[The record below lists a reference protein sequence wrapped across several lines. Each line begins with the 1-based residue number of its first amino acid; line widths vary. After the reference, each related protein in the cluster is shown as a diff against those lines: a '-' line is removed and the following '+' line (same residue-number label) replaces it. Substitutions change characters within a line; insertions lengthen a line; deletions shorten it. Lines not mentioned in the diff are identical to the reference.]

1 MRLFV
6 LIATVGRAELTAKTV
21 QRLALQTRRPDGVL
35 VVGASPEDVA
45 GVTAPALPVR
55 IELASKG
62 SCSQRNH
69 ALDALEGDSDL
80 IAIFDDDFVP
90 ASDFLENAET
100 LMKARPQ
107 VVGLNGHLLADGA
120 RGPGVPFEEACRLVD
135 SYRPD
140 TRSAPEERP
149 LETLYGCNMVLRTS
163 AIQGLRFD
171 ENLPLYG
178 WQEDVDFTFQLR
190 ARGQLLKSHALVGVH
205 MGVKVGRTPGKKL
218 GYSQVANPIY
228 LLRKKTIPKKLA
240 AKLLVK
246 APLAN
251 AFKLW
256 LSEPYID
263 RRGRLMGNLMA
274 LGDLLR
280 GRMDP
285 RRIVDIT

>member
-6 LIATVGRAELTAKTV
+6 VIATVGRAELTARTL

-35 VVGASPEDVA
+35 VVGAAPEDIA
-45 GVTAPALPVR
+45 GVTAPGLPVR
-55 IELASKG
+55 IELARKG

-69 ALDALEGDSDL
+69 ALDAIEGDCDL
-80 IAIFDDDFVP
+80 IAILDDDFVP
-90 ASDFLENAET
+90 AFDFLEKAEA
-100 LMKARPQ
+100 LLEARPE

-120 RGPGVPFEEACRLVD
+120 RGPGVPFEEACRLLE

-140 TRSAPEERP
+140 PGAAREDRP
-149 LETLYGCNMVLRTS
+149 LETLYGCNMVLRAS
-163 AIQGLRFD
+163 AIGRLRFD

-178 WQEDVDFTFQLR
+178 WQEDVDFTFRLR
-190 ARGQLLKSHALVGVH
+190 AKGRLLKSHALVGVH

-228 LLRKKTIPKKLA
+228 LLRKKTIPPKLA

-251 AFKLW
+251 VLKSW
-256 LSEPYID
+256 RSEPYID
-263 RRGRLMGNLMA
+263 RRGRLAGNLMA

>member
-1 MRLFV
+1 LFV
-6 LIATVGRAELTAKTV
+6 VIATAGRAALTAQTV
-21 QRLALQTRRPDGVL
+21 QRLARQTRRPDGVL
-35 VVGASPEDVA
+35 VVGAGPEDVA
-45 GVTAPALPVR
+45 GVAAPDLPVR
-55 IELASKG
+55 VDLARKG

-69 ALDALEGDSDL
+69 ALDAFEGACDL
-80 IAIFDDDFVP
+80 IAILDDDFVP
-90 ASDFLENAET
+90 AFDFLENAER
-100 LMKARPQ
+100 LMAARPE

-120 RGPGVPFEEACRLVD
+120 RGPGVPFEEACRLLEA
-135 SYRPD
+135 YRPEP
-140 TRSAPEERP
+140 RSGSEERS
-149 LETLYGCNMVLRTS
+149 LESLYGCNMVLRTS
-163 AIQGLRFD
+163 AIRGLRFD

-190 ARGQLLKSHALVGVH
+190 ARGSLLKTHALVGVH
-205 MGVKVGRTPGKKL
+205 MGVKSGRTPGKKL

-228 LLRKKTIPKKLA
+228 LLRKKTIPRKLA

-251 AFKLW
+251 LIKSCRA
-256 LSEPYID
+256 EPYVD
-263 RRGRLMGNLMA
+263 RRGRLAGNLMA

>member
-45 GVTAPALPVR
+45 GVAAPTLPVR
-55 IELASKG
+55 VELASKG

-69 ALDALEGDSDL
+69 ALDAIESDCDL
-80 IAIFDDDFVP
+80 VAILDDDFVP
-90 ASDFLENAET
+90 AFDFLENAEA
-100 LMKARPQ
+100 LMKARPE

-120 RGPGVPFEEACRLVD
+120 RGPGVPFEEACRLVE
-135 SYRPD
+135 SYAPHPK
-140 TRSAPEERP
+140 SALEERP
-149 LETLYGCNMVLRTS
+149 LESLYGCNMVLRTS
-163 AIQGLRFD
+163 AIRGLRFD

-190 ARGQLLKSHALVGVH
+190 ARGQLLKSSALIGVH
-205 MGVKVGRTPGKKL
+205 MGVKIGRTPGKKL

-251 AFKLW
+251 VLKLW
-256 LSEPYID
+256 LSEPHID
-263 RRGRLMGNLMA
+263 RRGRLVGNLMA

>member
-6 LIATVGRAELTAKTV
+6 VIATVGRADLTAKTV
-21 QRLALQTRRPDGVL
+21 QRLALQTRKPDGVL
-35 VVGASPEDVA
+35 VVGAGPQDVA
-45 GVTAPALPVR
+45 GIAAPALPVR
-55 IELASKG
+55 VELASKG

-69 ALDALEGDSDL
+69 ALDALDGDCDL
-80 IAIFDDDFVP
+80 IAVFDDDFVP
-90 ASDFLENAET
+90 AFDFLENAER
-100 LMKARPQ
+100 LMTARPE

-120 RGPGVPFEEACRLVD
+120 RGPGVPFEEACRLVE

-140 TRSAPEERP
+140 PRSALAEQP
-149 LETLYGCNMVLRTS
+149 LESLYGCNMVLRAS
-163 AIQGLRFD
+163 AIGKLRFD

-190 ARGQLLKSHALVGVH
+190 AKGQLLKSHALVGVH

-251 AFKLW
+251 VLKLC

-263 RRGRLMGNLMA
+263 RRGRLVGNLMA

>member
-6 LIATVGRAELTAKTV
+6 VIATAGRAELTAKTL
-21 QRLALQTRRPDGVL
+21 QRLASQTRRPDGVL
-35 VVGASPEDVA
+35 VVGAGPEDVA
-45 GVTAPALPVR
+45 GVTAPELPVR
-55 IELASKG
+55 VELARKG

-69 ALDALEGDSDL
+69 ALDALEGNCDL
-80 IAIFDDDFVP
+80 IAVFDDDFVP
-90 ASDFLENAET
+90 AFDFLENAET
-100 LMKARPQ
+100 LMTSRPE

-120 RGPGVPFEEACRLVD
+120 RGPGVPFEEACRLVESVRAD
-135 SYRPD
+135 S
-140 TRSAPEERP
+140 RSLLEERP
-149 LETLYGCNMVLRTS
+149 LETLYGCNMVLRAS
-163 AIQGLRFD
+163 AIGALRFD

-190 ARGQLLKSHALVGVH
+190 ARGQLLQSPALAGVH
-205 MGVKVGRTPGKKL
+205 MGVKSGRTPGKKL
-218 GYSQVANPIY
+218 GYSQIANPIY

-240 AKLLVK
+240 VKLLVK

-251 AFKLW
+251 LLKAW

-263 RRGRLMGNLMA
+263 RRGRLAGNFMA